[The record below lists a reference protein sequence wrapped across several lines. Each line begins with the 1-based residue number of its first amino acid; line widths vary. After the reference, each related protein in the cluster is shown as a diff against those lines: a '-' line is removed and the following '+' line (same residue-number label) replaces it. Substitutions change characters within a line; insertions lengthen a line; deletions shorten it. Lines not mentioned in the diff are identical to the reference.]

1 MRGVALVPVH
11 VDEAPALSALC
22 YEIYPQT
29 FTYLWDD
36 AGAWY
41 MDAMY
46 SVAKMQEELR
56 DPNASFHFLEVEGR
70 RVGYLKLKLDS
81 DLPGEPGGLEVERI
95 YLSRDCSGQGLGGT
109 MLDAALDIAKQRDK
123 RYAWLHVM
131 DSSLA
136 PIRFYEKHGFAIVG
150 ESMLPFSHMLPHYRR
165 MWRMKKP
172 LRT

>member
-1 MRGVALVPVH
+1 MSGGALVPVGA
-11 VDEAPALSALC
+11 DEASALSALC

-36 AGAWY
+36 DGAWY

-56 DPNASFHFLEVEGR
+56 DPNARFHFIEARGR

-81 DLPGEPGGLEVERI
+81 DLAGEPGGLEVERI
-95 YLSRDCSGQGLGGT
+95 YLSRDCSGQGLGST
-109 MLDAALDIAKQRDK
+109 MLDAALQVAKQRHK

-131 DSSLA
+131 DSSLDA
-136 PIRFYEKHGFAIVG
+136 IRFYERHGFEIVG
-150 ESMLPFSHMLPHYRR
+150 ETMLPFAHMLPEYRR
-165 MWRMKKP
+165 MWRMRKS
-172 LRT
+172 LD

>member
-1 MRGVALVPVH
+1 MALVPVQA
-11 VDEAPALSALC
+11 DQAPALSALC

-56 DPNASFHFLEVEGR
+56 DPNARFDFLALDGR

-81 DLPGEPGGLEVERI
+81 DLAGEPGGLEVERI
-95 YLSRDCSGQGLGGT
+95 YLSQDCAGQGLGGF
-109 MLDAALDIAKQRDK
+109 MLAAAIDVAQQRHK

-131 DSSLA
+131 DSSLDA
-136 PIRFYEKHGFAIVG
+136 IRFYEKHGFSIVG
-150 ESMLPFSHMLPHYRR
+150 ETMLPFSHMLPHYRR
-165 MWRMKKP
+165 MWRMRKP
-172 LRT
+172 LA